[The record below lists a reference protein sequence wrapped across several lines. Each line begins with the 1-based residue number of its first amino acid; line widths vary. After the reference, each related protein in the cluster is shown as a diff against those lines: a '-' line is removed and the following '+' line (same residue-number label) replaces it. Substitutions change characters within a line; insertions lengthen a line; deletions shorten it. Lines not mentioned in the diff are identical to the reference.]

1 MKEEHRYP
9 ITPSLTPL
17 RLSNSRPFVTTGI
30 ENFGLVYV
38 KNVYGQLDK
47 TYKAWITL
55 YTCAASRAII
65 LGLTP
70 GVDPSVLKLSIKRF
84 ISLQSCPSNIISD
97 NGKKIYIMRN
107 WEIYN

>member
-1 MKEEHRYP
+1 M
-9 ITPSLTPL
+9 PL
-17 RLSNSRPFVTTGI
+17 RLNNSRPFVTTGT
-30 ENFGLVYV
+30 ENFGPVYV
-38 KNVYGQLDK
+38 KNVYGQSDK
-47 TYKAWITL
+47 TYKAWVTL
-55 YTCAASRAII
+55 YTCATSRAII

-84 ISLQSCPSNIISD
+84 ISLQGCPSNISD

>member
-1 MKEEHRYP
+1 M
-9 ITPSLTPL
+9 PL
-17 RLSNSRPFVTTGI
+17 RLSNSRPFVTTGT
-30 ENFGLVYV
+30 ENFGPVYV
-38 KNVYGQLDK
+38 KNVYGQSDK
-47 TYKAWITL
+47 TYKAWVTL

-84 ISLQSCPSNIISD
+84 ISLQGCPSNISD